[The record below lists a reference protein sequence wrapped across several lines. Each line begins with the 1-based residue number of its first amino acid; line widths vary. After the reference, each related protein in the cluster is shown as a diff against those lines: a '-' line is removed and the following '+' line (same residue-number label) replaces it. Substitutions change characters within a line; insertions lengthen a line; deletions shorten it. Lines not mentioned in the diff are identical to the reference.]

1 MVVDAEHGE
10 MVMSKT
16 LVSTEWLA
24 ERLGDPNVAIVDA
37 SWYMPKSGR
46 DADADYLEGHIP
58 GAVRFNMD
66 EVADH
71 TADLPHTIASP
82 GFFASAA
89 GALGITDE
97 MTVVV
102 YDGAGLF
109 AAPRVW
115 WNFHVMGAKDVR
127 VLDGGFPKW
136 KAEGRPVESG
146 KQKPRLKKTFD
157 VNFNSDAVA
166 RFDDV
171 KEALAQG
178 TQVVDARSPGRFRGE
193 EEEPRPG
200 VEPGHMPGARNVHY
214 ASIIEDGRLKA
225 PDELRA
231 AFEKAGVDPAKPMVT
246 TCGSGVSAAILALAV
261 ETLGNGVPRLY
272 DGSWTEWGSNP
283 DAPKERG

>member
-1 MVVDAEHGE
+1 
-10 MVMSKT
+10 MSET

-24 ERLGDPNVAIVDA
+24 ARLGDPNVAIVDA

-46 DADADYLEGHIP
+46 DPDADYVEAHIP

-66 EVADH
+66 EVADP
-71 TADLPHTIASP
+71 TADLPHTLASP
-82 GFFASAA
+82 AFFASAVGAA
-89 GALGITDE
+89 GISED
-97 MTVVV
+97 MTIVI

-115 WNFHVMGAKDVR
+115 WNFRIMGAKDVR
-127 VLDGGFPKW
+127 VLDGGLPKW
-136 KAEGRPVESG
+136 KAEGRPAESG
-146 KQKPRLKKTFD
+146 RQKPAQKKTFKTAFD
-157 VNFNSDAVA
+157 TDSVA
-166 RFDDV
+166 HFDDV
-171 KEALAQG
+171 KNALAAG
-178 TQVVDARSPGRFRGE
+178 KQVVDARSPGRFRGE

-214 ASIIEDGRLKA
+214 ASIIDDGRLKPA
-225 PDELRA
+225 SELKA
-231 AFEKAGVDPAKPMVT
+231 VFEKAGIDPAKPMMT

-261 ETLGNGVPRLY
+261 ETMGHGVPRLY

>member
-1 MVVDAEHGE
+1 
-10 MVMSKT
+10 MSGT

-24 ERLGDPNVAIVDA
+24 ARLGDPNVAIVDA

-46 DADADYLEGHIP
+46 DPDAEYLDAHIP

-66 EVADH
+66 EVADP
-71 TADLPHTIASP
+71 TADLPHTLASP
-82 GFFASAA
+82 SFFAAA
-89 GALGITDE
+89 VGALGISED
-97 MTVVV
+97 MTIVV

-109 AAPRVW
+109 SAPRVW
-115 WNFHVMGAKDVR
+115 WNFRVMGAADVH

-136 KAEGRPVESG
+136 KAEARPLESG
-146 KQKPRLKKTFD
+146 KPKPPQKKTFRTD
-157 VNFNSDAVA
+157 FNPDTVA
-166 RFDDV
+166 YFDDV
-171 KEALAQG
+171 KEALANG

-214 ASIIEDGRLKA
+214 ASIIGDGRLKPPA
-225 PDELRA
+225 ELDA
-231 AFEKAGVDPAKPMVT
+231 AFRKAGVDPAKPMMT

-261 ETLGNGVPRLY
+261 ETMGHGVPRLY
-272 DGSWTEWGSNP
+272 DGSWTEWGGNP